1 MKYVQ
6 SAVVIAALLNNS
18 NAVSLKSNSVHVSKS
33 EQMQAE
39 HALLQMT
46 YNAKKS
52 EISAKAMNLSDE
64 QLIERVQQTL
74 AEAKMEQQHK
84 EAIEA

>member
-33 EQMQAE
+33 E
-39 HALLQMT
+39 
-46 YNAKKS
+46 
-52 EISAKAMNLSDE
+52 
-64 QLIERVQQTL
+64 
-74 AEAKMEQQHK
+74 
-84 EAIEA
+84 